1 MKLGDKEI
9 KAAKP
14 KAKAYKLA
22 DGGGLYL
29 EVLPTG
35 SKSWRL
41 KYRIGG
47 IEKRMTFGLYPVV
60 TLKDARDRA
69 HEARKL
75 LTNSVDPMQVKKD
88 AVAAIR
94 AAAAPID
101 TFEIVMDLLLVAKKM
116 RASEKHVD
124 DYRRSMEIHVLPT
137 FGNRDIRGISAIE
150 IIALGKKTEDAGRY
164 QAHRIVQRIG
174 EVMDFAVATGR
185 REQNPVTKMT
195 HTILAPHTRENFPAI
210 SMDELP
216 ESLRDLSRYRGFP
229 ITILMLRFMMLTACR
244 TGEAR
249 DMVWGWV
256 NMKDALM
263 TIPPTGHKSGRKA
276 INKKKKEPK
285 PHLIPLSMQALEL
298 LEEARELTGNT
309 GDQYIFP
316 KYSNYAGK
324 ASENVISNALANI
337 GGGKWKGRQS
347 GHGLRR
353 LARTTWGESEL
364 FSFEAMETQ
373 LAHAIKNET
382 VAAYDHAQLLQT
394 RGKMLQWWADKIS
407 AAGSAKVL
415 EFKKAAA
422 AC

>member
-1 MKLGDKEI
+1 MKLGDKEV

-14 KAKAYKLA
+14 REKAYKLA

-35 SKSWRL
+35 SKSWRM
-41 KYRIGG
+41 KYRTGG

-75 LTNSVDPMQVKKD
+75 LNNGADPMQVKKD
-88 AVAAIR
+88 AIAAIK

-101 TFEIVMDLLLVAKKM
+101 TFETVMDELLTAKRM

-124 DYRRSMEIHVLPT
+124 DYRRSIEIHVLPT
-137 FGNRDIRGISAIE
+137 FGKRDITSISAIE

-195 HTILAPHTRENFPAI
+195 HTIIAPHTPENFPAI
-210 SMDELP
+210 SMEELP
-216 ESLRDLSRYRGFP
+216 AFLRDLSRYRGFP

-249 DMVWGWV
+249 DLIWDWV
-256 NMKDALM
+256 DMKDALI
-263 TIPPTGHKSGRKA
+263 TIPATGHKSGRKA
-276 INKKKKEPK
+276 INQRKKEPK
-285 PHLIPLSMQALEL
+285 PHLIPLSTQALEV

-309 GDQYIFP
+309 GEQYIFP
-316 KYSNYAGK
+316 TYKNHAGK
-324 ASENVISNALANI
+324 ASENAISNAIANI
-337 GGGKWKGRQS
+337 AGGKWRGRQS

-353 LARTTWGESEL
+353 LARTAWGESEL
-364 FSFEAMETQ
+364 FSFESMETQ
-373 LAHAIKNET
+373 LAHKLNDKT

-394 RGKMLQWWADKIS
+394 RRLMLQWWADQVS
-407 AAGSAKVL
+407 EAGL
-415 EFKKAAA
+415 HKKQKHDII
-422 AC
+422 